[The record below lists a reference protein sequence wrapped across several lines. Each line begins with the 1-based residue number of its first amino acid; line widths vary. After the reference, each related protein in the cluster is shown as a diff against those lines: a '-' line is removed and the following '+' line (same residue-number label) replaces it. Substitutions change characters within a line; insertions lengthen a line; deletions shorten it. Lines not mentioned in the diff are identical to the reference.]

1 VTAETGTTG
10 HPLPARRAGLPLVGS
25 GQFPGWPTVLVGVL
39 AAAGF
44 VLFFGSLRHVQ
55 LGRMNGLGLL
65 SVLPHRALAG
75 VTLLALAFVFGLAL
89 RRVHPVLLGAALA
102 GLVVCLDGVTSFIEP
117 AARFATSYQI
127 AGYVQYISATG
138 KAAPDLAAYFSWPGF
153 FALISFIRGA
163 AGLHSVLEL
172 MRFWPMLIDLLTL
185 PPFFLLMRNLRISWR
200 AKWLAGFLL
209 VVGNWVGQ
217 DYFSPQS
224 LNYVLYLTFLAILVN
239 WFTDPGLSRTGQ
251 DQPGGLNR
259 MHRFVF
265 GRLEPGELDPRSAS
279 TAQRVFLLAVLI
291 GIFLVS
297 VMSHQLT
304 PFYMTGACLA
314 LVLIRRCRLSGLW
327 ILCTVLVAAWLS
339 FAAVDYW
346 SGHLSNIFGGVGN
359 LGGNLTS
366 SVGGRLAGST
376 ATHLLTLHARVG
388 VAGAIVGLAVLGLLR
403 RRFRGFDDRVLI
415 ALFILPML
423 TVGLQSYGGEIALR
437 IYLFLLPPACVLA
450 ACFFFPNP
458 VAAKASWRLFPV
470 LVLCAVIFPVSFIL
484 VRYGNEAFERVP
496 PGELAATNWVYQ
508 HDTHGVQLLWLS
520 SSTKIDVTPEMPWA
534 YQDINR
540 VLYVPVQAPR
550 NPAAV
555 RDVLYALHSGGPGA
569 YLVETRTQDTYLQ
582 QAAGYPAGWE
592 DTFRQQL
599 SAAHGVRVVFANDDT
614 VIYAL
619 RWPHGAKPYPLPPNG
634 SGHASYPA
642 LLGAAELLVVLATIL
657 VLAAREFA
665 RIGGPAARQL
675 IRPLTLA
682 SYPLL
687 FLTLA
692 VVVVRFALLPSI
704 HGGLL

>member
-1 VTAETGTTG
+1 
-10 HPLPARRAGLPLVGS
+10 
-25 GQFPGWPTVLVGVL
+25 
-39 AAAGF
+39 
-44 VLFFGSLRHVQ
+44 
-55 LGRMNGLGLL
+55 
-65 SVLPHRALAG
+65 
-75 VTLLALAFVFGLAL
+75 
-89 RRVHPVLLGAALA
+89 
-102 GLVVCLDGVTSFIEP
+102 
-117 AARFATSYQI
+117 
-127 AGYVQYISATG
+127 
-138 KAAPDLAAYFSWPGF
+138 
-153 FALISFIRGA
+153 
-163 AGLHSVLEL
+163 
-172 MRFWPMLIDLLTL
+172 
-185 PPFFLLMRNLRISWR
+185 
-200 AKWLAGFLL
+200 
-209 VVGNWVGQ
+209 
-217 DYFSPQS
+217 
-224 LNYVLYLTFLAILVN
+224 
-239 WFTDPGLSRTGQ
+239 
-251 DQPGGLNR
+251 
-259 MHRFVF
+259 
-265 GRLEPGELDPRSAS
+265 
-279 TAQRVFLLAVLI
+279 
-291 GIFLVS
+291 
-297 VMSHQLT
+297 
-304 PFYMTGACLA
+304 
-314 LVLIRRCRLSGLW
+314 
-327 ILCTVLVAAWLS
+327 
-339 FAAVDYW
+339 
-346 SGHLSNIFGGVGN
+346 
-359 LGGNLTS
+359 
-366 SVGGRLAGST
+366 
-376 ATHLLTLHARVG
+376 
-388 VAGAIVGLAVLGLLR
+388 
-403 RRFRGFDDRVLI
+403 VLI

-470 LVLCAVIFPVSFIL
+470 LALCAVIFPVSFIL

-496 PGELAATNWVYQ
+496 PGELAATDWVYQ

-555 RDVLYALHSGGPGA
+555 QDVLYALHSGGPGA